1 MTIVDDYINYTNE
14 YKNQYGEKTV
24 VLMQVG
30 SFFEMYG
37 TSKEGADVEEICNI
51 INIQVTRK
59 NKSIEEI
66 SRKNPMMC
74 GIPLYMLKKYVD
86 ILINEN
92 YTLIII
98 EQVTPPPEPKRE
110 VTNIISPSTYVD
122 DDITPVNNYLMSL
135 YFTIGYNKHNEYLTA
150 ACSWIDINTNK
161 NYIYEVPFSI
171 QDTLMCIEDINRV
184 ILTNKPKEI
193 IVFTDLAARKVKGFN
208 LLNNFIN
215 TLDVPCIHNK
225 LNVNVDEKYL
235 KVAYQNTVLKKVYV
249 NTGLLSP
256 IEYLDLETRPVS
268 IISFIYNIQFI
279 YEHNEKIIK
288 GLEKPIFIENKKNL
302 SLINNCIENL
312 DIVSKINK
320 GKNSSL
326 ERILNNCITNMG
338 KRYFR
343 KCLLNPLVREKS
355 IEFRYSRIDRFR
367 KENFYKSVKPSL
379 AKISDIERLFKRMI
393 LMKLEPSEFVMID
406 SSFKATIDLCYL
418 IELNKIMKWPVEKQ
432 NKLLELIK
440 FYETKFNLIE
450 MSSVNVSQI
459 TKNIFK
465 KGVYPEID
473 ILQEQISS
481 LENIFENICN
491 CLNENKIDS
500 EFKLEINTKN
510 ERKIT
515 ITKKRFDTLLKDE
528 YRKKRID
535 NLLRNYNLTFNDME
549 SKPVS
554 SAKDAAI
561 KITFKN
567 MSDSQSYLQELQTE
581 FKKQIVE
588 KYYFNLEYI
597 YKNYEDLFKN
607 ITTFISQV
615 DFYYCCAKNSV
626 DKCYTRPNICVT
638 DDCSFI
644 NATDLRHPIIE
655 HINTDIPYIGNDIK
669 IGYEDEKGIL
679 LYGLNAVGKSSLMKS
694 IAINLIMAQAGMY
707 VAANSFQYYPY
718 ENIFTRIPGGDNLF
732 KNQSTFVAEINEMRT
747 ILKRANKRSLI
758 IGDELCSGTETVSAI
773 SLVTSGINYLSKIGC
788 SFIFATHLHEITELD
803 CIKTLKNVNIYHLS
817 VKYDT
822 DNDCLLYNR
831 KLTKGNGNTL
841 YGLEVAKSLDLPLE
855 FLNFANE
862 VRKDYIGIN
871 KEFVKTKTSVY
882 SSDVFMDECSICKKE
897 CKEVHHIKEQHL
909 ADKNNIIEGDR
920 IHKNRKSNLV
930 TLCSACH
937 DKIHYDDLKINGYIQ
952 SSDGVILDIE
962 KCHYTKCK
970 YELARQE
977 FMEQEIRE
985 LRNNKGYSFNFI
997 LQSLKYKYDTL
1008 TLYRI
1013 KQICKN

>member
-1 MTIVDDYINYTNE
+1 
-14 YKNQYGEKTV
+14 
-24 VLMQVG
+24 
-30 SFFEMYG
+30 
-37 TSKEGADVEEICNI
+37 
-51 INIQVTRK
+51 
-59 NKSIEEI
+59 
-66 SRKNPMMC
+66 
-74 GIPLYMLKKYVD
+74 
-86 ILINEN
+86 
-92 YTLIII
+92 
-98 EQVTPPPEPKRE
+98 
-110 VTNIISPSTYVD
+110 
-122 DDITPVNNYLMSL
+122 
-135 YFTIGYNKHNEYLTA
+135 
-150 ACSWIDINTNK
+150 
-161 NYIYEVPFSI
+161 
-171 QDTLMCIEDINRV
+171 
-184 ILTNKPKEI
+184 
-193 IVFTDLAARKVKGFN
+193 VKGFN

-235 KVAYQNTVLKKVYV
+235 KVAYQNTVLKKVYT

-256 IEYLDLETRPVS
+256 IEYLDLETKPVS

-279 YEHNEKIIK
+279 YEHNEKIIR
-288 GLEKPIFIENKKNL
+288 GLEKPIFIENKKSL

-312 DIVSKINK
+312 DIVSKTNK

-326 ERILNNCITNMG
+326 ERILNNCLTNMG

-343 KCLLNPLVREKS
+343 NCLLNPLVNEKN
-355 IEFRYSRIDRFR
+355 IESRYVMIDLFR

-406 SSFKATIDLCYL
+406 SSFKAITDLFYLLNSYPL
-418 IELNKIMKWPVEKQ
+418 IELQWSVEKQ

-440 FYETKFNLIE
+440 FYETKFNLLE

-528 YRKKRID
+528 YRKTRID

-607 ITTFISQV
+607 ITSFISNV
-615 DFYYCCAKNSV
+615 DFFYCCAKNSI
-626 DKCYTRPNICVT
+626 DKCYTRPNIWVT

-855 FLNFANE
+855 FLKFANE
-862 VRKDYIGIN
+862 VRKDYIGVN
-871 KEFVKTKTSVY
+871 KEFVKTKSSVY
-882 SSDVFMDECSICKKE
+882 STDVFMDECSICKKE
-897 CKEVHHIKEQHL
+897 CEEVHHIKEQHT
-909 ADKNNIIEGDR
+909 ANKNNIIQEDR

-937 DKIHYDDLKINGYIQ
+937 DKIHYDNFKINGYIQ
-952 SSDGVILDIE
+952 SSNGVILDIE
-962 KCHYTKCK
+962 KCKIVK
-970 YELARQE
+970 VDVD
-977 FMEQEIRE
+977 QEIKE
-985 LRNNKGYSFNFI
+985 LRNEGKSFNTI
-997 LQSLKYKYDTL
+997 LQIMKEKDDTI

-1013 KQICKN
+1013 KKICKN